1 MTTLFVEH
9 AGEAL
14 TTPLPT
20 SAKEPRTISEL
31 FGFYHDYVKVLYS
44 AVQTQ
49 NVLPQEVLFEIN
61 AAFDH
66 LSRHWT
72 YGESEED
79 AVRKCYGHLKRSC
92 LDIFKISVR
101 EARIQYDELRR
112 IDTSTI
118 DNGTFDKELLAL
130 FAAIRKE
137 ATNARSMEG
146 NGSVDLERSI
156 KAFDAWQPVYANCLR
171 LEADFYH
178 HPALDW
184 AKRRW
189 LTKYWKSTLFA
200 MLMAGLAGAIGRE
213 YGHEIFEWIRT
224 FVS

>member
-1 MTTLFVEH
+1 MSILVN
-9 AGEAL
+9 AL
-14 TTPLPT
+14 TTPLPRST
-20 SAKEPRTISEL
+20 KEPRTIAEL
-31 FGFYHDYVKVLYS
+31 FDFYHNYVKVLYS

-72 YGESEED
+72 YSESEED

-101 EARIQYDELRR
+101 EARTQYDELRR

-118 DNGTFDKELLAL
+118 DNGEFDKKLLAL
-130 FAAIRKE
+130 FAEIRLG
-137 ATNARSMEG
+137 ATMARNMEG
-146 NGSVDLERSI
+146 NGSSDLEGSI

-171 LEADFYH
+171 LEDDFYH
-178 HPALDW
+178 HSALDW

-189 LTKYWKSTLFA
+189 WLKYWKSTVFA
-200 MLMAGLAGAIGRE
+200 ALMAGLAGAAGRE
-213 YGHEIFEWIRT
+213 YGHEIFELLRT
-224 FVS
+224 FIS